1 MIYKNFRWVI
11 VFRVF
16 LMLVNTIAVVYFF
29 TANNY
34 ITAGFLIALL
44 LVQTYLLIR
53 YAEQS
58 NRRLVQFLESIRYND
73 FATTFTANVGGKT
86 YEYLHNS
93 FNEVITQFK
102 STRAEKEAQYNYLQT
117 VIQHVNIGI
126 IAYRKDGKVDIVNN
140 AIKRIFGINNLKH
153 IQQID
158 QIDQSIS
165 HQLLNI
171 KAGDSI
177 LIKLLKED
185 KVLQLAVVA
194 TEFKKQGEEYLLV
207 SFQDIHAELEAKEIE
222 SWQNLIRVLTHEIMN
237 SITPIS
243 SLTKTINQMIFD
255 QESDEIAINPLELGE
270 REDVKLALETIGK
283 RSEGLINFVEIY
295 RNLTRIPKPNFRHIS
310 VLELFQNV
318 EQLFAL
324 QFKEKEIDFSFKIIP
339 ESVRITAD
347 PDLIEQVL
355 INLILNAIHALED
368 CDKPEL
374 KLVSRFNRNNRVKIE
389 VADNGKGI
397 KPDLLDKIFMP
408 FFTSKKEGSG
418 IGLSLSRQIMQ
429 MHKGSIQ
436 VKSITQKGS
445 VFILVF

>member
-1 MIYKNFRWVI
+1 
-11 VFRVF
+11 
-16 LMLVNTIAVVYFF
+16 
-29 TANNY
+29 
-34 ITAGFLIALL
+34 
-44 LVQTYLLIR
+44 
-53 YAEQS
+53 
-58 NRRLVQFLESIRYND
+58 
-73 FATTFTANVGGKT
+73 
-86 YEYLHNS
+86 
-93 FNEVITQFK
+93 
-102 STRAEKEAQYNYLQT
+102 
-117 VIQHVNIGI
+117 
-126 IAYRKDGKVDIVNN
+126 
-140 AIKRIFGINNLKH
+140 
-153 IQQID
+153 
-158 QIDQSIS
+158 
-165 HQLLNI
+165 
-171 KAGDSI
+171 

-185 KVLQLAVVA
+185 EVLQLAVVA